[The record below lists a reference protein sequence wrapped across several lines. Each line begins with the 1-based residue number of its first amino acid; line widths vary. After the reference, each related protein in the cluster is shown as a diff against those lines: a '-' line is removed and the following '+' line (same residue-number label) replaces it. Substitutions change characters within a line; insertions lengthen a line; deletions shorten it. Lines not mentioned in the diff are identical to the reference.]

1 MHSRAVLI
9 GHDGER
15 STSSKQQFALDVFV
29 EYSFFPL
36 IWSLTF
42 KYLISCQQSSIR
54 KHEPLDKNISRLIWV
69 NMFVFQ
75 ISFKSFEGID
85 YNSRNH
91 LRVFSEKLT
100 EPCRDVNL
108 KIYFVHRPMYTIY
121 QNIINRLYSLG
132 SIQ

>member
-1 MHSRAVLI
+1 MW
-9 GHDGER
+9 
-15 STSSKQQFALDVFV
+15 F
-29 EYSFFPL
+29 
-36 IWSLTF
+36 
-42 KYLISCQQSSIR
+42 
-54 KHEPLDKNISRLIWV
+54 

-108 KIYFVHRPMYTIY
+108 KIYFGHRPMYTIY